1 MKNMEKTRS
10 GFIAIVGKPNVGKSS
25 LLNQFLGEKL
35 AIVSS
40 KPQTTR
46 NRITGVLTDGPDQ
59 IVFIDTPG
67 LHKPKTKLGEYMVGQ
82 VNDSVT
88 DVDAILFVAE
98 PAGDL
103 TQSEHDLIDIFE
115 KLRLPVVLVINK
127 IDILREKDS
136 LLARIAQLSILY
148 PFDAVIPV
156 SALTHEGVDELLEQV
171 KGYLCEGPHFFPD
184 DALTDQPER
193 VIVSEIV
200 REKLLRNLRDE
211 IPHGTAVSV
220 EKMKEREN
228 ADMIDIDVTIFC
240 EKDSHKGMIIGKG
253 GRMLKKIAS
262 ESRTDIERF
271 LGAKINLQC
280 WVKVKDDW
288 RNKEGII
295 RSLGYM

>member
-1 MKNMEKTRS
+1 MYQTRS
-10 GFIAIVGKPNVGKSS
+10 GFVAIVGKPNVGKSS

-67 LHKPKTKLGEYMVGQ
+67 LHKPRTKLGEYMVEQ
-82 VNDSVT
+82 VNDSVA
-88 DVDAILFVAE
+88 DVDAVLFVVE
-98 PAGDL
+98 PAGEIAAPE
-103 TQSEHDLIDIFE
+103 QDLIDTFG
-115 KLRLPVVLVINK
+115 KLGVPVVLVINK
-127 IDILREKDS
+127 IDTVPEKDK
-136 LLARIAQLSILY
+136 LLHRIAQLSSLFS
-148 PFDAVIPV
+148 FDAVIPV
-156 SALTHEGVDELLEQV
+156 SAQTGEGVQELLAQV
-171 KGYLCEGPHFFPD
+171 KEYLCEGPHFFPD
-184 DALTDQPER
+184 DTLTDQPER
-193 VIVSEIV
+193 VVVSEIV

-220 EKMKEREN
+220 EKMREREN
-228 ADMIDIDVTIFC
+228 SDVMDIDVTIFC
-240 EKDSHKGMIIGKG
+240 EKESHKGMIIGKG
-253 GRMLKKIAS
+253 GKMLKKIAS

-271 LGAKINLQC
+271 LDIRVNLQC

-295 RSLGYM
+295 RSLGYV